1 MLATVL
7 AGRECDYMLRR
18 LMFYAGVMPRQA
30 PECMTRKEGEIIVD
44 AILDDPAIEGLNGG
58 IGASLRV
65 LRVR

>member
-1 MLATVL
+1 
-7 AGRECDYMLRR
+7 MLRR